1 MRPVPRPADVPE
13 ILKTKGAE
21 ERKKAARYFGPPRA
35 SAKAFPFAIYKHKEV
50 KNELERL
57 FRGKCAYCETFYA
70 SAQSMDVEHYRPKGA
85 VEGDDAHPGYWW
97 IAMAWDNLLPSCIDC
112 NRKRY
117 QITPTGDVSQVRLH
131 EATLGFSRSSTVGT
145 GKKDSFPLA
154 AGGVRATRADDPL
167 SAEKPLLLNPCE
179 EDPGEHLEYL
189 FDPAN
194 PVSFVVARK
203 LVGGDPDFAGDHSLS
218 LKGATSIHVYGLNR
232 IGLVQA
238 RTEVLRRLEFL
249 GALMIDLKALAQ
261 DLAGAPPDETV
272 RRAERA
278 VSGFADRLLVEMR
291 AMADPAR
298 PYSAMVAAWLDHFAS
313 RVADPDGA

>member
-1 MRPVPRPADVPE
+1 MRPVPRPADVPD
-13 ILKTKGAE
+13 ILTTKGAE
-21 ERKKAARYFGPPRA
+21 EREEAARYFGPPRA
-35 SAKAFPFAIYKHKEV
+35 SAKAFPFTIYKHKEV

-70 SAQSMDVEHYRPKGA
+70 SAQS
-85 VEGDDAHPGYWW
+85 HPGYWW

-117 QITPTGDVSQVRLH
+117 QITPRGDVSQVRLH
-131 EATLGFSRSSTVGT
+131 ENTLGFSRSSTVGT

-179 EDPGEHLEYL
+179 EDPREHLEYL